1 MRVTQ
6 LDIARAAK
14 ASQATVSRVLAGDV
28 RVDEQ
33 TRDRVLKAVVEF
45 NYRTDARARSLRTKS
60 SGLIGLAIQRP
71 HGGLD
76 DDPFFT
82 SLLSGIADY
91 LAETDH
97 RLCLELITDPENQ
110 TDAYDEMLRSRRVDG
125 MILVESEA
133 QDRRLQLLHK
143 DRFPFVLI
151 GNPGGMPVWSVDNDN
166 VYAGQMA
173 TQHLI
178 DEGFRKVHM
187 IAGRRGVTV
196 SDDRVLGYLRAC
208 QSAELEPK
216 IWYGDF
222 GYEAAQSAAALALSS
237 EPSPDAFV
245 VLDDFMALGVLAAAR
260 DAGRQIPMNLGVVSF
275 NDSKLC
281 GLTSPAL
288 SSVSLNLERLVRTAL
303 DRLMSLI
310 QDDVDETPHR
320 EIVPCVLKARASSTC
335 EEWMR

>member
-6 LDIARAAK
+6 LDIARAAN
-14 ASQATVSRVLAGDV
+14 ASQATVSRVLAGDK
-28 RVDEQ
+28 RVDES
-33 TRDRVLKAVVEF
+33 TRERVLKAVVDF
-45 NYRTDARARSLRTKS
+45 NYRTDARARSLRTKTT
-60 SGLIGLAIQRP
+60 GLIGLAIQRP

-91 LAETDH
+91 LSGTDH
-97 RLCLELITDPENQ
+97 RLCLELITDPERQ
-110 TDAYDEMLRSRRVDG
+110 MDVYDEMLRSRRVDG

-133 QDRRLQLLHK
+133 QDRRLHLLQK
-143 DRFPFVLI
+143 DKFPFVLI

-173 TQHLI
+173 TQHMLDQGYRRI
-178 DEGFRKVHM
+178 HM
-187 IAGRRGVTV
+187 IAGRPGVTV
-196 SDDRVLGYLRAC
+196 SDDRVLGYTRAIEFANL
-208 QSAELEPK
+208 QPNVWHA
-216 IWYGDF
+216 DF
-222 GYEAAQSAAALALSS
+222 GFEAAQEAARRALR
-237 EPSPDAFV
+237 EDRVDAFV

-260 DAGRQIPMNLGVVSF
+260 EAGITVPTSLGIVSF

-281 GLTSPAL
+281 GLTTPAL

-310 QDDVDETPHR
+310 GGEQDEAPHR
-320 EIVPCVLKARASSTC
+320 EIVPCVLQARASSTC
-335 EEWMR
+335 EVLP